1 MLIYKMT
8 NNING
13 KIYVGQTTR
22 SLKERMDE
30 HKRHSHVLI
39 DREIDKYGL
48 DNFSTEI
55 IDHASTLE
63 ELDEKERKWIAF
75 YNCIIPNGYNL
86 CNGGSTT
93 EGYHHTDEAKA
104 KMSKTKKEKYIG
116 EGNPF
121 YGKHHSA
128 EQKAKWS
135 KDRKG
140 CNMDKAREAM
150 LKNWCKR
157 VRNINTGKIFNS
169 IKEAAEYYGIF
180 ATHITRSAKHGT
192 VTHGCRWEY
201 IK

>member
-13 KIYVGQTTR
+13 KIYVGQTTQT
-22 SLKERMDE
+22 LKERMRK
-30 HKRHSHVLI
+30 HKTTTKVLV
-39 DREIDKYGL
+39 DKEIAKYGY
-48 DNFSTEI
+48 DNFTVEV
-55 IDHASTLE
+55 IDHASTKE

-93 EGYHHTDEAKA
+93 EGYHHTDEAKT
-104 KMSKTKKEKYIG
+104 KMSRAKKGKYTG

-128 EQKAKWS
+128 EQRAKWS
-135 KDRKG
+135 RERKG
-140 CNMDKAREAM
+140 RDTHKATIASLVNHRR
-150 LKNWCKR
+150 K
-157 VRNINTGKIFNS
+157 VRNITTGKEFNS
-169 IKEAAEYYGIF
+169 LKEAAEYYGIF

-201 IK
+201 IE